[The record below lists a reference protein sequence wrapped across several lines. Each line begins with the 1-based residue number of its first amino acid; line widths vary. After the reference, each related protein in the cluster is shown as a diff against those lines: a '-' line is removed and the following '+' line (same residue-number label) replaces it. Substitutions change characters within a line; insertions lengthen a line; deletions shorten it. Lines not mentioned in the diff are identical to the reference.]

1 MDTFSRSIIGTRQY
15 SAQSKTSA
23 FFQNETLTHFYS
35 SLASPAAPSVA
46 MMDVSS
52 CFSASDQI
60 FIKVKLEFISKNLS
74 VFRLQNME
82 YSVRILI
89 ASMANVSPSQIRNIN
104 FERFKMILY

>member
-1 MDTFSRSIIGTRQY
+1 M
-15 SAQSKTSA
+15 K
-23 FFQNETLTHFYS
+23 ETVTHFYPALP
-35 SLASPAAPSVA
+35 SLATPPITL
-46 MMDVSS
+46 DVSS

-74 VFRLQNME
+74 VFSLQNME

-89 ASMANVSPSQIRNIN
+89 ANMADVSPSQIRNIN

>member
-1 MDTFSRSIIGTRQY
+1 MDTFSRSIIGTRHY

-23 FFQNETLTHFYS
+23 FFQKETVTHFYPALP
-35 SLASPAAPSVA
+35 SLATPPIAL
-46 MMDVSS
+46 DVSS

>member
-35 SLASPAAPSVA
+35 ALPSLTAPSVA
-46 MMDVSS
+46 MDVSS

-82 YSVRILI
+82 YSVRILL
-89 ASMANVSPSQIRNIN
+89 ANMADVSPSQIRNIN

>member
-1 MDTFSRSIIGTRQY
+1 MDTFSRSIIGTRHY

-23 FFQNETLTHFYS
+23 FFMKETVTHFYPALP
-35 SLASPAAPSVA
+35 SLATPPITL
-46 MMDVSS
+46 DVSS

-74 VFRLQNME
+74 VFSLQNME

-89 ASMANVSPSQIRNIN
+89 ANMADVSPSQIRNIN